1 MKAFFKYWG
10 GKFYLREWV
19 LEHFPKGYE
28 NMCYVEPFC
37 GSLNVLFA
45 KRRSKFEV
53 ANDLDRNVF
62 LIYKA
67 LRERP
72 TKLLNM
78 LNYTAFNAH
87 ELKYAHQ
94 ILNGKIKKR
103 DWIFYAWAKYVSLNM
118 SYFGMGQKT
127 DTLHISHERCHAI
140 PFTNRFKESNYNQ
153 VLKRLK
159 LVEFANMD
167 ALKLIKMVDSKNTLF
182 YLDPPYPETHC
193 SPYKDDFKMQ
203 DFNKLTNYLKTIK
216 GKYIISFELKPGMEC
231 NDLQGRYL
239 YKKTIIRDCSSAK
252 NVSQKISTECLLT
265 NFETVKPKQLSLF

>member
-1 MKAFFKYWG
+1 M
-10 GKFYLREWV
+10 
-19 LEHFPKGYE
+19 
-28 NMCYVEPFC
+28 EPFC

-45 KRRSKFEV
+45 KRRSKIEV

-72 TKLLNM
+72 SKFLNM

-103 DWIFYAWAKYVSLNM
+103 DWIFYAWAKYVSLNI
-118 SYFGMGQKT
+118 SYFGVGTKC
-127 DTLHISHERCHAI
+127 DVLHISNQRCHAI

-159 LVEFANMD
+159 LVEFANTD
-167 ALKLIKMVDSKNTLF
+167 ALKLIKMVDSDNTLF
-182 YLDPPYPETHC
+182 YIDPPYPETNC
-193 SPYKDDFKMQ
+193 TPYKDSFKMK
-203 DFNKLTNYLKTIK
+203 DFNNLTNFLKTIK

-239 YKKTIIRDCSSAK
+239 YKKAVNRQSGSAIG
-252 NVSQKISTECLLT
+252 SRERTATECLLT
-265 NFETVKPKQLSLF
+265 NFETVRPKQLSFF